1 MEAIEKSVA
10 LAVAATMKEMVGAGL
25 GGAGGQSAPKVLSMP
40 QIVENIIKRQDK
52 FVKDRFQDWKFRL
65 EMAAKGN
72 SVVLARLMKW
82 AEERDAAVDL
92 TTDIS
97 GEDQELN
104 YNLYYILAQ
113 LCEGEAFDVVKNVPD
128 QNGAEAYRKLCRR
141 FLGKTRGKRLH
152 LIRKGVNPP
161 KIKKLSEVMG
171 AIEKWEINV
180 RRLQTDFK
188 EEMSNGL
195 KTGILLEMLPVDVA
209 EHMAQKVADDDKY
222 EEVKEQVLRYVE
234 TKADYDGV
242 AMDIGAVD
250 DKSEGKE
257 EEDELYYVKGKGK
270 GGPCFVCGEQG
281 HLARDCPKG
290 KGKGKDS
297 KGKGKG
303 FQGEC
308 WQCGEHGHSAKF
320 CPKGQV
326 KGYGKDKG
334 YQKGFGKNKGGDYG
348 YKGGK
353 GKGWGAYAMWED
365 PWGEWPAAQ
374 LPICGVEEGFT
385 KRATVPTPPGLAC
398 SNRFA
403 AFADD
408 HDDDQ
413 RDSDVANIMD
423 DFVEDGGD
431 LREDLS
437 CGCRMGPRKL
447 GPGILRGTSL
457 SARTSVPPVQYSCEV
472 VPPVSHAPHDD
483 VLDQVKEVRFVEV
496 QALFNPEEEVNHIK
510 VEPKWEK
517 LEAVVDSGAAE
528 SVAPSSMAPWV
539 PVRPSEGSTR
549 GQCYMSASGAKL
561 PNQGEKKF
569 SMMTPEGNW
578 AEATFQVAD
587 VTRPLCSVTKICDKG
602 NRVVFEG
609 NGGYIENL
617 ETGVCTTF
625 GRQNN
630 VYVMEMWAETSG
642 FSRQGA

>member
-1 MEAIEKSVA
+1 MEAIQKSVA

-25 GGAGGQSAPKVLSMP
+25 GGVGGQSAPKVLSMP

-82 AEERDAAVDL
+82 AEERDVAVDL

-188 EEMSNGL
+188 EELSNGL
-195 KTGILLEMLPVDVA
+195 KTGIPLEMLPVDVA

-250 DKSEGKE
+250 DKSEGTE
-257 EEDELYYVKGKGK
+257 GEHELYYMKGKGK

-353 GKGWGAYAMWED
+353 SKGWGAYAMWED
-365 PWGEWPAAQ
+365 PWSEWPAEQ
-374 LPICGVEEGFT
+374 LPICGVEEVFM

-413 RDSDVANIMD
+413 RDCDVANIMD
-423 DFVEDGGD
+423 D
-431 LREDLS
+431 
-437 CGCRMGPRKL
+437 
-447 GPGILRGTSL
+447 
-457 SARTSVPPVQYSCEV
+457 
-472 VPPVSHAPHDD
+472 
-483 VLDQVKEVRFVEV
+483 FVEV

-617 ETGVCTTF
+617 ATGVCTTF